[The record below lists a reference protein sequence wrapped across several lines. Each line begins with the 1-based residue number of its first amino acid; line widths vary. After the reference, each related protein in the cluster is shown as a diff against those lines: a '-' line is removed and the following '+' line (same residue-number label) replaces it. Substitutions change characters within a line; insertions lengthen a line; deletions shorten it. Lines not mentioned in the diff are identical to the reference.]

1 MKKRRILSVL
11 LCLALVVFSLSGCT
25 KTSSKKSTSSK
36 KADSGTLQ
44 GMIKS
49 VDVDKKQITIA
60 TMPSGN
66 QPPSKPDGD
75 GANNNDNG
83 TNSNGANDSGTKNN
97 DANNNSAGD
106 NGKDNGNQPPSKPD
120 GDDKNNNG
128 SNGANDSG
136 AKSNGTNSS
145 ANDSGT
151 KSNGANDGK
160 DNGNQPPSKPD
171 GDSDAQMPQ
180 QEETV
185 YKLNDESKL
194 MDKDGN
200 TITLKKLSEGDFV
213 EFTAKNSYIVSLSI
227 SDQTKDQ
234 GEAGGGNGSSQP
246 TEYSAVKQYSEDKT
260 ISNESQS
267 STGKDEN
274 IAWISDGAKVTMSGI
289 TATKKS
295 SNSTGGDQSSF
306 YGVGAAYL
314 VTDGTLNI
322 SDSKITTDANG
333 GAGVFAYGKGVAN
346 VSNTTIKTTKDT
358 SGGIHVAGGGTLN
371 AKNLNVETDGE
382 SSAAIRSDRGSG
394 TMKVE
399 GGTYTT
405 NGTGSPAV
413 YSTANISVSDAILNA
428 ESSEAVCIEGKNSLN
443 LSNCRVTSNMPDNSQ
458 NDCKWS
464 VILYQSMSGDSEEG
478 NSTFTMKDGSLT
490 SKSGGLF
497 YTTNTSSTFTLE
509 NVKISTTTT
518 PDFFLKCTGN
528 SNKRGWG
535 SSGQNGADCKFTA
548 KNQEMVG
555 DVIWDSISKLNM
567 SIISNSKLQGAF
579 VNDESNAGN
588 GGDGYANLSIDK
600 NSTWVVT
607 GNSTLSKLTCKGKI
621 VDSKGN
627 KVTVVDSSGK
637 VLHKGTSEYKITVD
651 QYNE

>member
-1 MKKRRILSVL
+1 
-11 LCLALVVFSLSGCT
+11 
-25 KTSSKKSTSSK
+25 
-36 KADSGTLQ
+36 
-44 GMIKS
+44 
-49 VDVDKKQITIA
+49 
-60 TMPSGN
+60 
-66 QPPSKPDGD
+66 
-75 GANNNDNG
+75 
-83 TNSNGANDSGTKNN
+83 
-97 DANNNSAGD
+97 
-106 NGKDNGNQPPSKPD
+106 
-120 GDDKNNNG
+120 
-128 SNGANDSG
+128 
-136 AKSNGTNSS
+136 
-145 ANDSGT
+145 
-151 KSNGANDGK
+151 
-160 DNGNQPPSKPD
+160 
-171 GDSDAQMPQ
+171 
-180 QEETV
+180 
-185 YKLNDESKL
+185 
-194 MDKDGN
+194 
-200 TITLKKLSEGDFV
+200 
-213 EFTAKNSYIVSLSI
+213 
-227 SDQTKDQ
+227 
-234 GEAGGGNGSSQP
+234 
-246 TEYSAVKQYSEDKT
+246 
-260 ISNESQS
+260 
-267 STGKDEN
+267 
-274 IAWISDGAKVTMSGI
+274 
-289 TATKKS
+289 
-295 SNSTGGDQSSF
+295 
-306 YGVGAAYL
+306 
-314 VTDGTLNI
+314 
-322 SDSKITTDANG
+322 
-333 GAGVFAYGKGVAN
+333 
-346 VSNTTIKTTKDT
+346 
-358 SGGIHVAGGGTLN
+358 
-371 AKNLNVETDGE
+371 
-382 SSAAIRSDRGSG
+382 
-394 TMKVE
+394 MKVE

-509 NVKISTTTT
+509 NVKISTTAT

-567 SIISNSKLQGAF
+567 SITSNSKLQGAF

-621 VDSKGN
+621 VDSNGK

-637 VLHKGTSEYKITVD
+637 VLRKGTSEYKITVD

>member
-1 MKKRRILSVL
+1 M
-11 LCLALVVFSLSGCT
+11 
-25 KTSSKKSTSSK
+25 
-36 KADSGTLQ
+36 
-44 GMIKS
+44 
-49 VDVDKKQITIA
+49 
-60 TMPSGN
+60 
-66 QPPSKPDGD
+66 
-75 GANNNDNG
+75 
-83 TNSNGANDSGTKNN
+83 
-97 DANNNSAGD
+97 
-106 NGKDNGNQPPSKPD
+106 
-120 GDDKNNNG
+120 
-128 SNGANDSG
+128 
-136 AKSNGTNSS
+136 
-145 ANDSGT
+145 
-151 KSNGANDGK
+151 
-160 DNGNQPPSKPD
+160 
-171 GDSDAQMPQ
+171 
-180 QEETV
+180 
-185 YKLNDESKL
+185 
-194 MDKDGN
+194 
-200 TITLKKLSEGDFV
+200 
-213 EFTAKNSYIVSLSI
+213 
-227 SDQTKDQ
+227 
-234 GEAGGGNGSSQP
+234 
-246 TEYSAVKQYSEDKT
+246 
-260 ISNESQS
+260 
-267 STGKDEN
+267 
-274 IAWISDGAKVTMSGI
+274 
-289 TATKKS
+289 
-295 SNSTGGDQSSF
+295 
-306 YGVGAAYL
+306 

-567 SIISNSKLQGAF
+567 SITSNSKLQGAF

-607 GNSTLSKLTCKGKI
+607 DNSTLSKLTCKGKI
-621 VDSKGN
+621 LDSKGN